1 VAVLRKRQRRSRLF
15 DMSPLGRQ
23 VDGSLGF
30 RQWSAEYPRTPTMT
44 HGAMSTTTRSSSRPT
59 PGALHRPWLRSSVSG
74 TGAKV
79 PGCSHSG
86 ELVRVKG
93 LRGRAKTL
101 FRRFALLGICGLAA
115 LFASPQTQAQDY
127 PEAFPHMFHG
137 RTGPLTLEVFIGER
151 SSVTSTLIY
160 GPTEAVL
167 VDAQFRLSQAR
178 LLAGRIDAHHVRL
191 KAIIITHAH
200 EDHYIG
206 LAVLHAKF
214 PDTPILMSPR
224 TLEVFRATVA
234 ARLAVQRKDAPTET
248 PDDLPTPSLI
258 GDHDL
263 RVDGE
268 LVRVLPDLQGD
279 SSAGPAN
286 TAVWIPYLAA
296 LVTGDISFEGTHP
309 WLAEST
315 VESRAAWRNA
325 LDRLETL
332 HPAIVVSGHKK
343 SPADPD
349 APSSLAFT
357 RDYIER
363 FERVKSAAPDAAAI
377 ISEMKAEYP
386 GLAGSYLLQRSAE
399 GAR

>member
-1 VAVLRKRQRRSRLF
+1 VRGAGERALGY
-15 DMSPLGRQ
+15 SP
-23 VDGSLGF
+23 V
-30 RQWSAEYPRTPTMT
+30 
-44 HGAMSTTTRSSSRPT
+44 
-59 PGALHRPWLRSSVSG
+59 
-74 TGAKV
+74 
-79 PGCSHSG
+79 G
-86 ELVRVKG
+86 ERIRAKG
-93 LRGRAKTL
+93 LFGRAKTL
-101 FRRFALLGICGLAA
+101 LRRSALPGICGLAA
-115 LFASPQTQAQDY
+115 LFASPETQAQDY

-137 RTGPLTLEVFIGER
+137 RSGPLALEVFVGER

-178 LLAGRIDAHHVRL
+178 LLAGRIEARHVRL

-206 LAVLHAKF
+206 LAVLHAQF
-214 PDTPILMSPR
+214 PGTPILMSPR
-224 TLEVFRATVA
+224 ALEVFRATVA

-248 PDDLPTPSLI
+248 PGELPTPSLI
-258 GDHDL
+258 RDNDL

-268 LVRVLPDLQGD
+268 LVRVLPELQGD
-279 SSAGPAN
+279 SGAGPAN
-286 TAVWIPYLAA
+286 AAVWVPSLAA

-315 VESRAAWRNA
+315 VESRAAWRDA

-332 HPAIVVSGHKK
+332 HAAIVVSGHKK

-363 FERVKSAAPDAAAI
+363 FERVKNAAPDAAAI
-377 ISEMKAEYP
+377 ISEMKTEYP

-399 GAR
+399 SAR